1 FWLGDTC
8 WNGALLASKS
18 DWEAYLKDRADKRF
32 SVIQLVLTAPWRTA
46 PADEL
51 SEVAFTG
58 KEKVEINPK
67 FFQRMDE
74 RINAVN
80 DHGMVAA
87 VVLLWAIQGDEN
99 PGSYLPE
106 DQIVKLEKYMVARYG
121 ANHVVWIPAGDA
133 NYSGTNGEKWRR
145 IGRAVF
151 GEEKHAP
158 VLLHP
163 QGMQWPWDE
172 FKQEAWLDILGYQSG
187 HGDDAKTLAWIHS
200 GPPSQ
205 KWNEEP

>member
-1 FWLGDTC
+1 RYSTRSSDSALNGKSGEFDVSKAGGRSPLMKDGALRVSRDGFYLTHADQKPFFWLGDTC
-8 WNGALLASKS
+8 WNGALLASKA

-80 DHGMVAA
+80 DHGM
-87 VVLLWAIQGDEN
+87 
-99 PGSYLPE
+99 
-106 DQIVKLEKYMVARYG
+106 
-121 ANHVVWIPAGDA
+121 
-133 NYSGTNGEKWRR
+133 
-145 IGRAVF
+145 
-151 GEEKHAP
+151 
-158 VLLHP
+158 
-163 QGMQWPWDE
+163 
-172 FKQEAWLDILGYQSG
+172 
-187 HGDDAKTLAWIHS
+187 
-200 GPPSQ
+200 
-205 KWNEEP
+205 